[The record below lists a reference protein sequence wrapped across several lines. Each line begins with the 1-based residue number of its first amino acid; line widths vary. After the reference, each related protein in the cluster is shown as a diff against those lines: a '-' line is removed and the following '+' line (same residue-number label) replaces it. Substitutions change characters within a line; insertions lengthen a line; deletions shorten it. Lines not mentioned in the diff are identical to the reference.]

1 MNRGFEND
9 MDRLLRQRLRQLIAD
24 TSHICRIGGMSH
36 DMIAATLLC
45 ALMVELA
52 AGLSVMGVSEDDALG
67 AFRDILRNTVPAIKA
82 ARRARSKS

>member
-1 MNRGFEND
+1 MNRGFEAD
-9 MDRLLRQRLRQLIAD
+9 MDRLLRDRLRQLIAD

-52 AGLSVMGVSEDDALG
+52 AAITVALLVSIYALL
-67 AFRDILRNTVPAIKA
+67 ISEKA
-82 ARRARSKS
+82 AP